1 MENKA
6 LRILEYD
13 KIQKVLAE
21 FTTNPA
27 VTDRI
32 LALAPTD
39 DLQTAQAWQRETTEA
54 TALLL
59 RYGYPKSMSAP
70 QVTGAVRRCMIG
82 GILSA
87 RDLLQVASLL
97 SMARLTKQYL
107 AQAEADD
114 FPVLSGLGM
123 GLTAVKPLEEK
134 IGLCIL
140 AEDEIADGASAN
152 LATIRRKMRSL
163 QDKIK
168 ELIDGI
174 VRSGKYQKYLQD
186 ALVTMRGGRYVIPV
200 KSEHRSEIPGVVHD
214 TSATGAT
221 LFIEPMSVVNANNE
235 IRDLAAQEQAE
246 IERILAELSAEVS
259 EYGDAIVANYNALC
273 EIDFIFCKG
282 KLSVKYGCVE
292 PRLND
297 RGEIF
302 IKRGRHPLINAR
314 SVVANDIYLGKDFDT
329 LVITGPNT
337 GGKTVT
343 LKTVGLFSIM
353 AACGLHIPANDN
365 SEMAVFASVWADI
378 GDEQSIEQNL
388 STFSSHMKNI
398 TEILKHAGYNSLVLF
413 DELGAGT
420 DPVEGAALAV
430 SILESLRA
438 KGAKVAATTHYSEL
452 KLFALSTPG
461 VCNASCEFNV
471 QTLQPTYKLLIGVPG
486 KSNAFAISER
496 LGLEKAI
503 IERAKAIM
511 SDEDVRFEDVIGDL
525 QESRRLAD
533 EEAKRAV
540 SIRAEMDK
548 LRKTMEMQKSELDGR
563 RKKILDEARQEARRI
578 ILDAKEES
586 AQVIKEL
593 NKLKKNIRA
602 TDADRT
608 IEESRRRLK
617 GKEDAIDASFSDV
630 IKVKKHTEAPKT
642 VAVGDFVEVVT
653 IGQTAEVLKA
663 PDGAGN
669 VYVQCGTLKM
679 NVKLADLRLAE
690 RPQEPKKRKKAPQES
705 SYVSRRAD
713 VKGEIDLRGQMLEDA
728 LYETDKYLADA
739 YSAGLTQ
746 VSIIHGKGTGVLR
759 SGIAE
764 MLKKHKLVKSYRLGL
779 YGEGENG
786 VTIVELK

>member
-1 MENKA
+1 MNNKA

-13 KIQKVLAE
+13 KIIKMMAE
-21 FTTNPA
+21 FTTNSA
-27 VTDRI
+27 VVDRI
-32 LALAPTD
+32 LALAPTT
-39 DLQTAQAWQRETTEA
+39 DLETAVAWQKETTEA

-59 RYGYPKSMSAP
+59 RFGYPKNMSAP
-70 QVTGAVRRCMIG
+70 QVTGAVRRAMIG

-97 SMARLTKQYL
+97 QIARLTKQYL
-107 AQAEADD
+107 SQADAQDY
-114 FPVLSGLGM
+114 PILTGLSSA
-123 GLTAVKPLEEK
+123 LTTVKPLEEK

-140 AEDEIADGASAN
+140 SEDEVADGASPA
-152 LATIRRKMRSL
+152 LATIRRKMRNL

-174 VRSGKYQKYLQD
+174 VRSNKYQKYLQE

-200 KSEHRSEIPGVVHD
+200 KAEHRSEIPGVVHD
-214 TSATGAT
+214 TSSTGAT

-259 EYGDAIVANYNALC
+259 EYGDAVVANYNTLC

-282 KLSVKYGCVE
+282 KLSVKFGCVE

-297 RGEIF
+297 RGEIY
-302 IKRGRHPLINAR
+302 IKRGRHPLLNAR
-314 SVVANDIYLGKDFDT
+314 NVVANDIYLGKDFDT

-343 LKTVGLFSIM
+343 LKTLGLFSIM
-353 AACGLHIPANDN
+353 AACGLHVPANDN
-365 SEMAVFASVWADI
+365 TELAVFTSVWADI

-398 TEILKHAGYNSLVLF
+398 TGILEHAGYNSLVLF

-430 SILESLRA
+430 SILEHLRK
-438 KGAKVAATTHYSEL
+438 KGARVAATTHYSEL

-496 LGLEKAI
+496 LGLNKAI

-540 SIRAEMDK
+540 TIRAEMDK

-593 NKLKKNIRA
+593 NKLKKNIRSA
-602 TDADRT
+602 DADRT

-630 IKVKKHTEAPKT
+630 LKVKKHAEAPKT
-642 VAVGDFVEVVT
+642 VAVGDFVEIVT

-663 PDGAGN
+663 PDSAGN
-669 VYVQCGTLKM
+669 VFVQCGTLKM
-679 NVKLADLRLAE
+679 NVKLSDLRMAQAPE
-690 RPQEPKKRKKAPQES
+690 EPKNRKRAPQAGT
-705 SYVSRRAD
+705 YVSRRAD
-713 VKGEIDLRGQMLEDA
+713 VKSEIDVRGQMLEEA
-728 LYETDKYLADA
+728 MYEVDKYLADA
-739 YSAGLTQ
+739 YSAGLGQ

-759 SGIAE
+759 NGIAE

-786 VTIVELK
+786 VTIVEFK